1 MTRNRQVAQLAFG
14 YLQRAT
20 LLVVVYVV
28 LVFLLPAS
36 RDVMHAYHLSAF
48 QYRLILLAVTLP
60 ELVAWLVAFDGYARL
75 RQYVYAIRKTPEG
88 AHFDKLAA
96 GSAWLAWSL
105 PLPVIL
111 ALLLNALSNAWPA
124 FYSAS
129 IIIGN
134 YFNLLLPLVAFILI
148 GSAARGL
155 VNNAKIRF
163 SLSGARTIMLL
174 FLIAGVSYCYFT
186 FRHFDPKS
194 LGSSQNPY
202 FLPIWL
208 MILTVIIPYL
218 YAWFAG
224 LLGAYEITLFS
235 KQTTGVL
242 YRQALRLLAGGL
254 AVIIISSIAV
264 QYMNSIQPLVGHLE
278 INDRLVLISIFRV
291 VGAGGFVLMAAG
303 ASRLKKIEEV

>member
-1 MTRNRQVAQLAFG
+1 MTSNRQVAQLASR
-14 YLQRAT
+14 YLQNAT
-20 LLVVVYVV
+20 LLVVIYVV
-28 LVFLLPAS
+28 LIFLLPAS
-36 RDVMHAYHLSAF
+36 HDAMRAYHLSSL

-60 ELVAWLVAFDGYARL
+60 ELVAWLVAFEGFARL
-75 RQYVYAIRKTPEG
+75 RQYVYAIHKTPEG
-88 AHFDKLAA
+88 RHFDKLAS
-96 GSAWLAWSL
+96 GCAWLAWSL

-111 ALLLNALSNAWPA
+111 VTIFGALSNAWPA
-124 FYSAS
+124 FYPAS

-148 GSAARGL
+148 GDGARGL
-155 VNNAKIRF
+155 VSNAKIKF
-163 SLSGARTIMLL
+163 SLGGARAIMLI
-174 FLIAGVSYCYFT
+174 FLVAGVSYCYFT
-186 FRHFDPKS
+186 FRHFDPDS
-194 LGSSQNPY
+194 LGSSHNPY

-242 YRQALRLLAGGL
+242 YRQALRLLAIGL
-254 AVIIISSIAV
+254 VVIIISSIV
-264 QYMNSIQPLVGHLE
+264 LQYMNGVQPLVGHLV
-278 INDRLVLISIFRV
+278 IGYQLVLESIFRV
-291 VGAGGFVLMAAG
+291 TEAGGFVLMAAG